1 MPLQTCA
8 KELAAFTA
16 RTATISNHDEQNLK
30 KSQTMSQ
37 YNKLYTKE
45 DSAIVFIDH
54 QPQMLFGVEGINR
67 ASLINNVTLI
77 AKAAKEFGVPAVLT
91 AVETE
96 GFSGY
101 VWPQLLDVFPGQE
114 VVERT
119 SMNSWDDPGFRKAI
133 EATGRKNII
142 MTGLWTEVC
151 ITWPTIEMLG
161 AGYNI
166 YVVDDCCG
174 ATSAAA
180 QEAALSRMVQ
190 AGAIRLTTICAILEW
205 QRDWA
210 RKEHYNNLMGLLK
223 QQGGAYG
230 IGVEYAYTM
239 VHHAPQSAQKPQ
251 VVSKKAA
258 H

>member
-1 MPLQTCA
+1 
-8 KELAAFTA
+8 
-16 RTATISNHDEQNLK
+16 
-30 KSQTMSQ
+30 MSHYHQ
-37 YNKLYTKE
+37 LYTPQ

-54 QPQMLFGVEGINR
+54 QPQMTFGVASIDR
-67 ASLINNVTLI
+67 ATLINNVTLL

-96 GFSGY
+96 SFSGY
-101 VWPQLLDVFPGQE
+101 IWPQLLDVFPGQP

-119 SMNSWDDPGFRKAI
+119 SMNAWDDAGFRAAV
-133 EATGRKNII
+133 EATGKKNIL

-151 ITWPTIEMLG
+151 VAWPTIEMLG

-166 YVVDDCCG
+166 YVVEDCCG

-180 QEAALSRMVQ
+180 QDAALSRMVQ
-190 AGAIRLTTICAILEW
+190 AGAVRLTTIAALLEW

-210 RKEHYNNLMGLLK
+210 KREHYNALMGLLK

-230 IGVEYAYTM
+230 SGVEYAYTM
-239 VHHAPQSAQKPQ
+239 VHHAPQSAQTPQ
-251 VVSKKAA
+251 VVPEKAA

>member
-91 AVETE
+91 AVEN
-96 GFSGY
+96 
-101 VWPQLLDVFPGQE
+101 
-114 VVERT
+114 R
-119 SMNSWDDPGFRKAI
+119 R
-133 EATGRKNII
+133 
-142 MTGLWTEVC
+142 
-151 ITWPTIEMLG
+151 
-161 AGYNI
+161 
-166 YVVDDCCG
+166 
-174 ATSAAA
+174 
-180 QEAALSRMVQ
+180 VQ
-190 AGAIRLTTICAILEW
+190 RIRLAATAGRVPRPRGGRAYLDE
-205 QRDWA
+205 
-210 RKEHYNNLMGLLK
+210 LMG
-223 QQGGAYG
+223 
-230 IGVEYAYTM
+230 
-239 VHHAPQSAQKPQ
+239 
-251 VVSKKAA
+251 
-258 H
+258 